1 MLRAGAGIARAEDNM
16 QIVYHIGANCT
27 DEDRLLKSLLRNA
40 DTFAAQGIKVPGP
53 SKYRRLLRETI
64 QGLDGRPPAPD
75 TREILLDAIVDEEE
89 CNRLVM
95 SNDQFMCVHRRIFDQ
110 GQLYRLGDEKFT
122 GLDAIFHSDEIELF
136 LALRN
141 PATWLP
147 AVFDAIPDDDFAEF
161 MHGLAPADMRWSALV
176 DRIRELI
183 PRATLTVWCNEDTPL
198 IWSQLIRE
206 ISGVDPLTK
215 ISGGFDL
222 LSSIMS
228 EDGMKRFVA
237 YLRSHPPQTEVQKR
251 RIISAF
257 LEKYAL
263 DEAIEDEID
272 LPGWTEETIDFLTQA
287 YEEDCQRIARMPG
300 VNFIAP

>member
-1 MLRAGAGIARAEDNM
+1 M

-40 DTFAAQGIKVPGP
+40 DAFASQGVKVPGP

-64 QGLDGRPPAPD
+64 QGLGGQPPAPD

-95 SNDQFMCVHRRIFDQ
+95 SNDQFMCVHRRIFDK
-110 GQLYRLGDEKFT
+110 GRLYRLGDEKFT
-122 GLDAIFHSDEIELF
+122 GLDAIFHSDEIEIF
-136 LALRN
+136 LGLRN

-147 AVFDAIPDDDFAEF
+147 AVFNAISDDDFNDF
-161 MHGLAPADMRWSALV
+161 MHGLAPADIRWSELV
-176 DRIRELI
+176 AKIRELV
-183 PRATLTVWCNEDTPL
+183 PRASLTVWRNEDTPL
-198 IWSQLIRE
+198 IWAQLIRE
-206 ISGVDPLTK
+206 ISGVDPLTR
-215 ISGGFDL
+215 IQGGFDL
-222 LSSIMS
+222 LSTIMS

-237 YLRSHPPQTEVQKR
+237 YLKTHPPQTEVQKR

-257 LEKYAL
+257 LERHAL

-272 LPGWTEETIDFLTQA
+272 LPGWTDETVQFLTQT
-287 YEEDCQRIARMPG
+287 YEEDCQAIARMPG